1 MNAAPS
7 AARCIAFYLPA
18 FYAFQENDA
27 WWGWGFTEWDLVRS
41 ARPLFTGHRQPRHP
55 IPELGFYDPRPWHK
69 DFPQY
74 PKVWD
79 SHGAAF
85 IWGLPPSPTFL
96 GRK

>member
-1 MNAAPS
+1 MVEYF
-7 AARCIAFYLPA
+7 C
-18 FYAFQENDA
+18 
-27 WWGWGFTEWDLVRS
+27 
-41 ARPLFTGHRQPRHP
+41 
-55 IPELGFYDPRPWHK
+55 ELDQMKDEALGYFDPRPWHK